1 MKELIENLKNLQA
14 TYQDVFNI
22 SDTLPSN
29 DTENNWDV
37 LLQPNNNAV
46 QYGRKK
52 GTTIIIGDFILPGL
66 KESKMSQ
73 KRLIKVS
80 TFPGA
85 TIWDVRFFVVPHLK
99 KRTRYHSK
107 IIIHVGTNPPLQFI

>member
-1 MKELIENLKNLQA
+1 MKKLIENPKNLQA

-29 DTENNWDV
+29 DTENNCDI

-52 GTTIIIGDFILPGL
+52 GPLSSSATSYYLDLRN
-66 KESKMSQ
+66 Q
-73 KRLIKVS
+73 KCHRK
-80 TFPGA
+80 G
-85 TIWDVRFFVVPHLK
+85 
-99 KRTRYHSK
+99 
-107 IIIHVGTNPPLQFI
+107 

>member
-1 MKELIENLKNLQA
+1 MKELIKNLKNLQA

-29 DTENNWDV
+29 DTENNCDI

-52 GTTIIIGDFILPGL
+52 G
-66 KESKMSQ
+66 
-73 KRLIKVS
+73 
-80 TFPGA
+80 
-85 TIWDVRFFVVPHLK
+85 
-99 KRTRYHSK
+99 
-107 IIIHVGTNPPLQFI
+107 PLS